1 MTKRFKWWLVNGFSS
16 YPEWDTD
23 LQENARERVV
33 HEYVHRIDSASTD
46 EMLGELKWKIECDLR
61 ELTEDESYEVCKL
74 LKDIQEE
81 LQ

>member
-33 HEYVHRIDSASTD
+33 HEYVHRID
-46 EMLGELKWKIECDLR
+46 
-61 ELTEDESYEVCKL
+61 
-74 LKDIQEE
+74 
-81 LQ
+81 